1 MSDPFLAEIR
11 IFAGNFAPYQW
22 ATCNGQSL
30 AISQNAALFSL
41 IGTYYGGNG
50 TSTFQLPNFQS
61 TAPVAA
67 GNGTGLTPRVIGEQ
81 GGETTVTLMTA
92 QMPVHNHSM
101 NAHGIQNGTANSPQG
116 AALGQAPGNLF
127 LPNNNVPITQMAPKA
142 ISPAGGSVAHNNVQ
156 PFLMLT
162 FIIALAGIFPPRQ

>member
-22 ATCNGQSL
+22 ATCDGQL
-30 AISQNAALFSL
+30 LPISQNAALFSL
-41 IGTYYGGNG
+41 IGTNYGGNG
-50 TSTFQLPNFQS
+50 SSTFQLPNFKS

-67 GNGTGLTPRVIGEQ
+67 GNGIGLTPRVVGEQ
-81 GGETTVTLMTA
+81 GGETTVSLTTA
-92 QMPVHNHSM
+92 EMPNHSHPM
-101 NAHGIQNGTANSPQG
+101 MAHGAGLGQFGPPQG
-116 AALGQAPGNLF
+116 ASLAQFNGIYAPPGN
-127 LPNNNVPITQMAPKA
+127 TSQMAPQA
-142 ISPAGGSVAHNNVQ
+142 ISSVGGSVAHNNVQ